1 MPEATTFQQWIE
13 TKPRDFWER
22 IDAGEKGNR
31 ENPMIASR
39 LAFDAGVQ
47 AGLVIAT
54 RRLAELVLNRKID
67 WSEKG

>member
-1 MPEATTFQQWIE
+1 MRGE
-13 TKPRDFWER
+13 TRDGRKTKR

-39 LAFDAGVQ
+39 IAFDAGVQ

-67 WSEKG
+67 WNEKG